1 MRCRATLMCPILA
14 LLAVLALTGRPPV
27 PERQGALHAQAAVT
41 VARPTTSQVTGV
53 RRYIKGNW
61 RTLTRSL
68 KDLPAAARDPKMH
81 HPVGQPWPVYH
92 APDANRVE
100 IEQAVRTA
108 LRPPLRSQIVLK
120 PLPVDPLTMSDHGLL
135 FLPRPYVV
143 PGGRFNEMYGW
154 DSYFIA
160 VGLLRDL
167 EVARARDM
175 VDNHLYQVRSYG
187 MVLNANRTYFLSRS
201 QPPFLSRM
209 VLDVFERT
217 KDRAWLRAA
226 VPIIDR
232 YYDFWT
238 KEPHLL
244 PELGL
249 SRYYDLGEGPAPEVV
264 SDEKDAE
271 GRTHYDRVRE
281 YYKAHAVTDYDLARY
296 YDAQSDTLLP
306 LFYKGDRTMRESG
319 FDPSNRFGPFSIDV
333 IHYAPVCLNSLL
345 YQMEVDRERIA
356 TLFGDAAGATAWRAR
371 AERRRDLVNRH
382 LWDEAAGLYFDYNAR
397 TGKRRVYE
405 FATTFYPLWVGIA
418 TPEQARRV
426 AANLPRFESPCG
438 VLTSTSVTGN
448 QWDAPFGWAPLQM
461 AAVAGLRRYGLTAEA
476 DRLAWKFLGLVTK
489 EFEEH
494 GGIVEK
500 YDVQRCESDVSAGIK
515 FGYSSNEIG
524 FGWTNGVYL
533 ELLAG
538 LRIP

>member
-1 MRCRATLMCPILA
+1 MRRLPLFCVPPAALA
-14 LLAVLALTGRPPV
+14 AFLAAQLPV
-27 PERQGALHAQAAVT
+27 PEWRGALHAQAAATAV
-41 VARPTTSQVTGV
+41 RPTSQQITEV
-53 RRYIKGNW
+53 RRYIKGSW
-61 RTLTRSL
+61 RTLSRSL

-81 HPVGQPWPVYH
+81 HPAGQPWPVYY
-92 APDANRVE
+92 AAAVNRGDVE
-100 IEQAVRTA
+100 RAVRAA
-108 LRPPLRSQIVLK
+108 LRPPARSQIALK
-120 PLPVDPLTMSDHGLL
+120 PLASDPLAMTEHGLL

-154 DSYFIA
+154 DSYFIT

-167 EVARARDM
+167 EVERARDM
-175 VDNHLYQVRSYG
+175 TDNHLYQVRNYG

-209 VLDVFERT
+209 VLDVYERT
-217 KDRAWLRAA
+217 KDRAWLRAT
-226 VPIIDR
+226 VPTIDQ
-232 YYDFWT
+232 YYDFWV
-238 KEPHLL
+238 KDPHLL
-244 PELGL
+244 PQLGL
-249 SRYYDLGEGPAPEVV
+249 SRYFDLGEGPAPEVV
-264 SDEKDAE
+264 SDEKDAA

-281 YYKAHAVTDYDLARY
+281 YYKEHEVKDYDLTQY
-296 YDAQSDTLLP
+296 YDARSDTLLP

-345 YQMEVDRERIA
+345 YQMELDRAQIA
-356 TLFGDAAGATAWRAR
+356 TLLGDPTGATQWRAR
-371 AERRRDLVNRH
+371 AERRATVVNRY
-382 LWDEAAGLYFDYNAR
+382 LWDEAAGLYFDYSVR
-397 TGKRRVYE
+397 TGTRRPYE

-426 AANLPRFESPCG
+426 AANLPKLEAPCG

-461 AAVAGLRRYGLTAEA
+461 AAVAGLRRYGFNEEA

-489 EFEEH
+489 EFGEH

-524 FGWTNGVYL
+524 FGWTNAVYL

-538 LRIP
+538 LRKL